1 MLKIA
6 SLKGIFISLFLFISI
21 LNANENSMKIVIS
34 DKIFEL
40 KLYENKTV
48 EEFKSLLPL
57 KLNMSDL
64 HNNEKYATLPKT
76 LPTNKEYPQTIKK
89 GELMLF
95 GNDTL
100 VLFYDSFSTSYSYT
114 KIGYID
120 DLNGLEKALGK
131 SNITIKFE

>member
-34 DKIFEL
+34 DEIFEL

-89 GELMLF
+89 EIIHLIQQEQTDNYHLP
-95 GNDTL
+95 L
-100 VLFYDSFSTSYSYT
+100 
-114 KIGYID
+114 
-120 DLNGLEKALGK
+120 
-131 SNITIKFE
+131 ITYYHLLTILTIR